1 MSCTLRSH
9 LNRFAVLASG
19 TLLLLGGPAAAQAV
33 SVFDNPPSI
42 EQLRAIMVPESQP
55 GASRSIVFQRPDVD
69 LSTPNVQR
77 ASTDPQPA
85 PRRRPV
91 AKAAPRPI
99 VEAAASAE
107 TTQPSASHS
116 GVADEPG
123 AVAFHVNFAL
133 DSAMIPDSAREMID
147 VIARLMKESPEVKI
161 RIEGHTDALGSVG
174 YNMAL
179 SERRALSVGA
189 YLVKCGVEP
198 SRLDLV
204 GKGMAEPLT
213 ANKYDPANRRV
224 QFVRIG

>member
-1 MSCTLRSH
+1 MPRTLRSH
-9 LNRFAVLASG
+9 LNRIAILASG
-19 TLLLLGGPAAAQAV
+19 TMLLLGGPAMAQSV
-33 SVFDNPPSI
+33 QVFDGPPSI
-42 EQLRAIMVPESQP
+42 EQLRAIMIPESQP

-91 AKAAPRPI
+91 PTTTARPI
-99 VEAAASAE
+99 VEAAASAHA
-107 TTQPSASHS
+107 PRPDA
-116 GVADEPG
+116 ADQPG
-123 AVAFHVNFAL
+123 AVAFHVNFAF

-147 VIARLMKESPEVKI
+147 MIAQLMKESPDVKI
-161 RIEGHTDALGSVG
+161 RIEGHTDALGSPG
-174 YNMAL
+174 YNIAL

-189 YLVKCGVEP
+189 YLVNCGVEP
-198 SRLDLV
+198 TRLDLV

-213 ANKYDPANRRV
+213 SNKYDPANRRV

>member
-1 MSCTLRSH
+1 
-9 LNRFAVLASG
+9 
-19 TLLLLGGPAAAQAV
+19 
-33 SVFDNPPSI
+33 
-42 EQLRAIMVPESQP
+42 LRAIMVPESQP

-77 ASTDPQPA
+77 ASTDPQPT

-91 AKAAPRPI
+91 AKATARPV
-99 VEAAASAE
+99 VEAAASADAD
-107 TTQPSASHS
+107 QPRAAQSSAAHS
-116 GVADEPG
+116 SAAHPTPVDEPG

-213 ANKYDPANRRV
+213 SNKYDPANRRV